1 MDKKKCYEN
10 DVNLQGFQQLY
21 NSRNNLIDILE
32 ELNYDVSSYKNYS
45 TVELSHMIS
54 YEQLD
59 MIVTHHVTGIKIYV
73 KYYEFGQNKVLNKPT
88 IDNMIEDL
96 YKIEKLLSKDDI
108 LFIIHNCD
116 PNDSCK
122 AHLKHVWE
130 KEKYLISVIDI
141 KRLGFN
147 ILRHNHVP
155 KHIILN
161 EEEHDEF
168 RNKYSLNMK
177 DNNIPQISRFD
188 PVAQIIGMKP
198 GNICKII
205 RPSKSAIKS
214 NYFRICLN
222 K

>member
-10 DVNLQGFQQLY
+10 DVNLQGFQKLY
-21 NSRNNLIDILE
+21 NSRNNLIDILD
-32 ELNYDVSSYKNYS
+32 ELGYDINSYKNFS
-45 TVELSHMIS
+45 SVELSHMIS

-59 MIVTHHVTGIKIYV
+59 MIVTNNNTGIKIYV
-73 KYYEFGQNKVLNKPT
+73 KYFEYGQNKVLNKVA

-108 LFIIHNCD
+108 LFIIHHCD

-122 AHLKHVWE
+122 THLKHIWE
-130 KEKYLISVIDI
+130 TDKYLISVIDI

-147 ILRHNHVP
+147 ILKHEHVS

-161 EEEHDEF
+161 EEEDIEF
-168 RNKYSLNMK
+168 RNKFNIK
-177 DNNIPQISRFD
+177 DELSIPQISRFD
-188 PVAQIIGMKP
+188 PVAQLIAMKP
-198 GNICKII
+198 GNICKIN
-205 RPSKSAIKS
+205 RSSKTAINS
-214 NYFRICLN
+214 EYFRICMN

>member
-32 ELNYDVSSYKNYS
+32 KLNYDVSSYKNYS

-59 MIVTHHVTGIKIYV
+59 MIVTNKINGIKIYV
-73 KYYEFGQNKVLNKPT
+73 KYYEFGQHKVLNKGS

-108 LFIIHNCD
+108 LFIVHNCD

-122 AHLKHVWE
+122 GHLKHIWE

-147 ILRHNHVP
+147 ILNHDYVP
-155 KHIILN
+155 EHIILN
-161 EEEHDEF
+161 EEEEIEF
-168 RNKYSLNMK
+168 RNKYSLTVG

-188 PVAQIIGMKP
+188 PVAQVIGMKP
-198 GNICKII
+198 GNICRIT

-214 NYFRICLN
+214 HYFRICLN